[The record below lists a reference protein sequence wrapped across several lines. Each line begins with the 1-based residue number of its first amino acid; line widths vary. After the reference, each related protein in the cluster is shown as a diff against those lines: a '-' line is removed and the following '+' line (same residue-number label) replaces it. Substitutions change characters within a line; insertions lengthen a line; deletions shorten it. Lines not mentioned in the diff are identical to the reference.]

1 MEYQDG
7 IQPFSVNLVRYT
19 VRTRQLWN
27 RKTPLKQYIIDFSQT
42 AVGAVLSQEQNGVER
57 FLGVK
62 GRKCRP
68 YESNYH
74 SSKGELLAL
83 CYALTKYDHIL
94 RLPKFSVVT
103 DSTTVLHWSTMK
115 DTGGTIRRWL
125 DFIQQFDFTVTHR
138 SGKYNTN
145 ADLISRATHLS
156 EPPPSDV
163 DSITQGKGDIF
174 PLPWKKVNY
183 KKKQKNQ
190 SDKSEKLWS
199 QVNNCSSYTP
209 PRAKVKYV
217 Q

>member
-83 CYALTKYDHIL
+83 CYALTINTTIFLDCPSSAWLQIL
-94 RLPKFSVVT
+94 LQCCIGAR
-103 DSTTVLHWSTMK
+103 
-115 DTGGTIRRWL
+115 
-125 DFIQQFDFTVTHR
+125 
-138 SGKYNTN
+138 
-145 ADLISRATHLS
+145 
-156 EPPPSDV
+156 
-163 DSITQGKGDIF
+163 
-174 PLPWKKVNY
+174 
-183 KKKQKNQ
+183 
-190 SDKSEKLWS
+190 
-199 QVNNCSSYTP
+199 
-209 PRAKVKYV
+209 
-217 Q
+217 